1 MKTPIAAAL
10 ATVLVAGGAVAA
22 WQVTRGEH
30 AEVIDVQ
37 PVTQTVDVV
46 ARVVASEAVTRTVT
60 GTREVCED
68 REVVYQSPDPRDPGR
83 VAGTVAGAV
92 IGGLLGNQVGSGSGR
107 RVATAAGAVGGAF
120 AGREIQER
128 RQARSQRSEVRS
140 ERTCRTEDAPREEL
154 VGYDVTYELD
164 GEVATMRA
172 ERDPGDTLV
181 LGQRDQVVG
190 YDVTWRHDG
199 RTGSARLA
207 SDPGPRLPVRDGV
220 VMVPAPAGGG

>member
-30 AEVIDVQ
+30 AQVIDVQ

-46 ARVVASEAVTRTVT
+46 ARVVASEPVTRTVT

-68 REVVYQSPDPRDPGR
+68 VEVVYQSPAPRDPDR
-83 VAGTVAGAV
+83 IAGTVAGAV
-92 IGGLLGNQVGSGSGR
+92 IGGVLGNQVGSGSGR

-120 AGREIQER
+120 AGREVQER
-128 RQARSQRSEVRS
+128 QQARNQRSEVRT
-140 ERTCRTEDAPREEL
+140 ERSCRTESAPREQV
-154 VGYDVTYELD
+154 VGYDVQYELD
-164 GEVATMRA
+164 GVIATMRT
-172 ERDPGDTLV
+172 EREPGDTLV
-181 LGQRDQVVG
+181 MGQRDEVIG

-199 RTGSARLA
+199 QTGSARLA
-207 SDPGPRLPVRDGV
+207 SDPGRRLPVRDGV
-220 VMVPAPAGGG
+220 VMVPAPPAGG